1 MKIKEIK
8 NLTSSELDGYK
19 KSTLYEQVLNNY
31 KLCDEHYAYY
41 LEYFGKNWI
50 DTSFVIFDEN
60 NYYICMYML
69 SNGNEFSFFGAPI
82 DIYTIEADFKII
94 IRAYQELFAKLEEYK
109 DIYGVSRIRIYDN
122 PYFLSKYIALGM
134 DVPEIEYYS
143 NIDLLHSEEEIKMS
157 VRKSYKSLINW
168 GYRNIKIKLFDYSNI
183 TEEIIELFEAFH
195 MQVSKRRTRSHKSW
209 ILQYE
214 AVKKGMG
221 YVLFGYLENELV
233 ASVLV
238 LTSQFEAYYGV
249 AVNNRDLMAEN
260 KPIGHAL
267 LLEAI
272 FEAKRNGLKNF
283 CLGNVTYS
291 KDEKLNAIAKYKRG
305 FSPLIDTKISY
316 YINL

>member
-1 MKIKEIK
+1 
-8 NLTSSELDGYK
+8 
-19 KSTLYEQVLNNY
+19 
-31 KLCDEHYAYY
+31 
-41 LEYFGKNWI
+41 
-50 DTSFVIFDEN
+50 
-60 NYYICMYML
+60 
-69 SNGNEFSFFGAPI
+69 
-82 DIYTIEADFKII
+82 
-94 IRAYQELFAKLEEYK
+94 QELFAKLEEYK

>member
-1 MKIKEIK
+1 
-8 NLTSSELDGYK
+8 
-19 KSTLYEQVLNNY
+19 
-31 KLCDEHYAYY
+31 
-41 LEYFGKNWI
+41 
-50 DTSFVIFDEN
+50 
-60 NYYICMYML
+60 
-69 SNGNEFSFFGAPI
+69 
-82 DIYTIEADFKII
+82 
-94 IRAYQELFAKLEEYK
+94 
-109 DIYGVSRIRIYDN
+109 
-122 PYFLSKYIALGM
+122 
-134 DVPEIEYYS
+134 
-143 NIDLLHSEEEIKMS
+143 
-157 VRKSYKSLINW
+157 
-168 GYRNIKIKLFDYSNI
+168 

-272 FEAKRNGLKNF
+272 F
-283 CLGNVTYS
+283 
-291 KDEKLNAIAKYKRG
+291 
-305 FSPLIDTKISY
+305 
-316 YINL
+316 